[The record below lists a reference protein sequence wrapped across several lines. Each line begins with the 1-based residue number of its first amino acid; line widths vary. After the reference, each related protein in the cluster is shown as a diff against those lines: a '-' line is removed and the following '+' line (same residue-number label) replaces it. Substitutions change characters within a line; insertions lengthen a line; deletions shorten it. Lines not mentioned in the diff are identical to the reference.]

1 MVETSELFAIVLLS
15 LIQMEILCFMMNV
28 VFLSFMSDTTTLNSD
43 LKPGNIATHCFS
55 LQQIEDVVNLK
66 LTFSPM
72 EHMIYKMLCQTFLQ
86 NDSFF
91 P

>member
-28 VFLSFMSDTTTLNSD
+28 VFLSFMSDTATLNSD
-43 LKPGNIATHCFS
+43 LKLGNIATHCFS
-55 LQQIEDVVNLK
+55 LQQIKDIVNLK